1 VRVVLIHPPWLQV
14 YGKYREAARVGVL
27 YPPLGLCSLAAYLE
41 TGGHEIRIIDA
52 EAEGLDTTQVVER
65 IDAAHPDM
73 VGITATTPMMP
84 GTEVLAK
91 EINDRLNIPVVL
103 GGPHVTA
110 MPLETLRRCQHFDYG
125 VYGEGEETFLDLVN
139 HLEKG
144 GEVKGIKGLVY
155 REKGEVV
162 KTELRPLLKDL
173 DALPF
178 PDRGLLTLEN
188 YRWSVPKKGTTK
200 FTTIMSTR
208 GCPFHCVFCSQST
221 VFGREVRYRS
231 PENVLDEM
239 EEIVENFG
247 VRHLVFIDDTL
258 TLKRQRVVEI
268 CRGILERGLE
278 VTWEGWTRAHT
289 VDEELLR
296 LMKKAGLVRISF
308 GIESG
313 NPRILKA
320 IKKGVSLEAIKRAY
334 RMAKRVGLE
343 TRGSVMLGHPFE
355 TRQTAIET
363 LEFIRSLEE
372 CDQVHINIMTPYP
385 GTELY
390 RMIERG
396 EGGIRLLTDD
406 FSEYRRYGDAVIEVN
421 DLKREDLIGLQ
432 KRGFLMFYLTPKR
445 IVYNLRRAGLRA
457 GLKNALAF
465 LRSIAS

>member
-1 VRVVLIHPPWLQV
+1 MTVVLVHPPWLQV

-41 TGGHEIRIIDA
+41 KGGHEVQIIDA
-52 EAEGLDTTQVVER
+52 EAEGLDTTQVVDR
-65 IDAAHPDM
+65 IGTAAPDI

-84 GTEVLAK
+84 GTEALAQ
-91 EINDRLNIPVVL
+91 EIKGRLDVPVVI

-110 MPLETLRRCQHFDYG
+110 MPLETLRRCGYFDYG
-125 VYGEGEETFLDLVN
+125 VYGEGEVTFSDLVSG
-139 HLEKG
+139 LEKG
-144 GEVKGIKGLVY
+144 GEIEEVRGLVY
-155 REKGEVV
+155 RRDGEVM
-162 KTELRPLLKDL
+162 KTEARPLLKDL

-178 PDRGLLTLEN
+178 PDRGLLKLEN
-188 YRWSVPKKGTTK
+188 YRWSVPKKGVTE

-231 PENVLDEM
+231 PDNLLDEM
-239 EEIVENFG
+239 EGIVKKFG
-247 VRHLVFIDDTL
+247 IRHFVFIDDTL

-268 CRGILERGLE
+268 CRGILDRDLE

-296 LMKKAGLVRISF
+296 LMKEAGLVRISF

-313 NPRILKA
+313 NPEILKA
-320 IKKGVSLEAIKRAY
+320 IKKGVTLEQIKKAY
-334 RMAKRVGLE
+334 RMAKEVGLE

-355 TRQTAIET
+355 TGRTAMET
-363 LEFIRSLEE
+363 LEFIRDLKD
-372 CDQVHINIMTPYP
+372 CDQVHINITTPYP

-390 RMIERG
+390 DMVARG
-396 EGGIRLLTDD
+396 EGGIKLLTDD

-421 DLKREDLIGLQ
+421 DLKREDLVGLQ
-432 KRGFLMFYLTPKR
+432 KRGFLMFYLTPR
-445 IVYNLRRAGLRA
+445 RVIYNLRRAGLLA
-457 GLKNALAF
+457 GLRNAIAF
-465 LRSIAS
+465 LRSMMG